1 MALALEDVTVKA
13 GRATLLRG
21 VSLAIE
27 PGRLTVILGPNG
39 AGKSTAL
46 SVLAGDIA
54 PASGR
59 AMIEGRDMAG
69 VGKSELAK
77 VRAVVGQHAAMSFP
91 LTAYEVVALGAHPF
105 AVPEREDVVEEAMAA
120 MDVLHLAGRDYPTL
134 SGGERQR
141 TQIARALVQLRP
153 AAVDGARRYL
163 LMDEPTAHL
172 DLKHKILALECAR
185 AFADAG
191 GGVLCILHDIGL
203 AQEFSDEIVLL
214 KGGGVFARGTCGDTL
229 TGESISALFEI
240 PVWRSKT
247 LLATL

>member
-1 MALALEDVTVKA
+1 MALALEDVTLKA
-13 GRATLLRG
+13 GRATLLKG
-21 VSLAIE
+21 VSLAVE
-27 PGRLTVILGPNG
+27 PGRVTAVLGPNG

-46 SVLAGDIA
+46 SVLAGDLK
-54 PASGR
+54 PQGGR
-59 AMIEGRDMAG
+59 VVIEGRDMAAMS
-69 VGKSELAK
+69 KSELAR

-105 AVPEREDVVEEAMAA
+105 AGPERDDIVEESMAA

-141 TQIARALVQLRP
+141 IQIARALVQLRP
-153 AAVDGARRYL
+153 AARDGARRYL

-191 GGVLCILHDIGL
+191 GGVLCILHDLGL

-214 KGGGVFARGTCGDTL
+214 KAGAVFSDGASGNRL
-229 TGESISALFEI
+229 TGETISALFEI
-240 PVWRSKT
+240 PVWRSRS
-247 LLATL
+247 LLASL